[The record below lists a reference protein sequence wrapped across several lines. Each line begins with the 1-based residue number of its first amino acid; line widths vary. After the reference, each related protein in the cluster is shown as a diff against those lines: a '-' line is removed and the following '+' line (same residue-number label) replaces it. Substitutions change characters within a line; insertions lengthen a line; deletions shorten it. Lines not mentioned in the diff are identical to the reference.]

1 MEGVGEKAA
10 TTLGRMDLAGVS
22 EPEMVGLAERPE
34 AAQVGGGEGRTGPAG
49 NQKLALTSKNPQH
62 LVGSPTDPLSLV
74 LSGVLG
80 SRRREG
86 HPG

>member
-1 MEGVGEKAA
+1 
-10 TTLGRMDLAGVS
+10 MDLAGVS

-34 AAQVGGGEGRTGPAG
+34 AAQVGGGEERTGPAG
-49 NQKLALTSKNPQH
+49 YQKLASTSKSLQH
-62 LVGSPTDPLSLV
+62 LVGYPTDPLSLV